1 MQLGL
6 SEDQQAIKDVFK
18 SFFVNESPVTLAR
31 DREPL
36 GFDAHLWSMLC
47 ATGAPGMGV
56 AESHGGGGA
65 GLCELSVVAEEL
77 GRQIAPVPLIDHQVA
92 ARAISASGAS
102 LPDVFEGSAIAAF
115 ALRPAAHDEWSYVSA
130 GAIADVVVG
139 LNGADLVAV
148 RSAKGEHLLNT
159 GSLPMAN
166 RKTAGDRTVLA
177 TGTHAYE
184 AYALALA
191 EWKALTAAALVGVA
205 AAALDIGLDYVTTRI
220 QFGRPIGSF
229 QAVQQGLADLPIAI
243 DGGRL
248 LAHKAAWAG
257 DREAAGAGGQ
267 IDLVNND
274 TTDFQALASMALV
287 FCGDAAA
294 HATDR
299 SLHYHGGYG
308 YAEEYDIQLFY
319 RRARAWALLLDDP
332 SRECLRLADRLFGK
346 GA

>member
-18 SFFVNESPVTLAR
+18 AFFVNESPVTLAR
-31 DREPL
+31 EREPL
-36 GFDAHLWSMLC
+36 GFDAELWSKLC

-56 AESHGGGGA
+56 SESSGGGGA
-65 GLCELSVVAEEL
+65 NLCDLSVVAEEF
-77 GRQIAPVPLIDHQVA
+77 GRQIAPVPLVDHQVA
-92 ARAISASGAS
+92 ARAIGAAGVAMADVVDGAS
-102 LPDVFEGSAIAAF
+102 VAAF
-115 ALRPAAHDEWSYVSA
+115 ALRPAANDEWSYVSA

-139 LNGADLVAV
+139 LDGADLVAV
-148 RSAKGEHLLNT
+148 RAPKGPHLRNT
-159 GSLPMAN
+159 GCLPMAN
-166 RKTAGDRTVLA
+166 RPTTGDRTVLA
-177 TGTHAYE
+177 SGTAAYE
-184 AYALALA
+184 AYALALG

-205 AAALDIGLDYVTTRI
+205 AAALDIGLDYVNTRI

-229 QAVQQGLADLPIAI
+229 QAVQQGLADLPITI

-257 DREAAGAGGQ
+257 DREANGTKGR

-274 TTDFQALASMALV
+274 TNDFQALASMALV
-287 FCGDAAA
+287 FCSDTAA

-319 RRARAWALLLDDP
+319 RRARAWALAFDDP